1 MSDPSGQW
9 ISVAEDFPARYA
21 LRSGIAMF
29 DNSFAAAGV
38 RLRVLVLGLIDCR
51 MGKRWICIK
60 SDLFRQSETMDK
72 ARSRLHR

>member
-1 MSDPSGQW
+1 
-9 ISVAEDFPARYA
+9 
-21 LRSGIAMF
+21 MF